1 MESDFFK
8 LSKEV
13 ANRFIQSVVFIDDKA
28 YELGVRENA
37 FDAQVVS
44 NEFATNGKVCAIYAP
59 KKESDINNYYPILD
73 KADVII
79 LDWRLDLEKDV
90 KTDLNPEDDAE
101 VDDARGEYTIK
112 IIKDQLKNSGNQKL
126 KLIIIY
132 TGDTISAIKD
142 VIEEQFADY
151 SFDKETYSMQINNLR
166 LFLRGKGEDG
176 EKPYDHNPE
185 LKQFIV
191 RYDELPKMITAAFAK
206 MTSGLVSNFALE
218 AITIIR
224 DNTSRILG
232 AFSPSLDPAYLG
244 HKVMIPNAI
253 ESKNLLIQILGDA
266 ITELMESCNITT
278 SDWVNKWIDS
288 NIIDNKFEHEGL
300 SIDITADMLKK
311 IVASDKQKLLEKL
324 KEVGWDIGENKLK
337 KIQQYI
343 PELFICNGYD
353 INIANEKFA
362 ILTHHK
368 NVFKPLSSLPV
379 LTLGTI
385 IRSDSGQYYIC
396 IQQACDSKRIVDERR
411 FLFLPLSRSGEHPII
426 VEGGEKLFPDK
437 KSYEIKT
444 IKFKPIGGNGLIRAT
459 EEFDG
464 SFVFTS
470 SHNDKYKWIVDIKS
484 LHAQRIVNNYCAQLS
499 RVGLNESEWLRLYK
513 NNH

>member
-1 MESDFFK
+1 MENDFFE
-8 LSKEV
+8 LSKNV
-13 ANRFIQSVVFIDDKA
+13 ANKFIQSVVFIDDKA

-185 LKQFIV
+185 LKQFLV
-191 RYDELPKMITAAFAK
+191 RYDELPKMITSAFAT
-206 MTSGLVSNFALE
+206 MTSGLVSNFA
-218 AITIIR
+218 
-224 DNTSRILG
+224 
-232 AFSPSLDPAYLG
+232 F
-244 HKVMIPNAI
+244 
-253 ESKNLLIQILGDA
+253 
-266 ITELMESCNITT
+266 
-278 SDWVNKWIDS
+278 
-288 NIIDNKFEHEGL
+288 F
-300 SIDITADMLKK
+300 
-311 IVASDKQKLLEKL
+311 
-324 KEVGWDIGENKLK
+324 
-337 KIQQYI
+337 
-343 PELFICNGYD
+343 
-353 INIANEKFA
+353 
-362 ILTHHK
+362 
-368 NVFKPLSSLPV
+368 
-379 LTLGTI
+379 
-385 IRSDSGQYYIC
+385 
-396 IQQACDSKRIVDERR
+396 
-411 FLFLPLSRSGEHPII
+411 
-426 VEGGEKLFPDK
+426 
-437 KSYEIKT
+437 
-444 IKFKPIGGNGLIRAT
+444 
-459 EEFDG
+459 
-464 SFVFTS
+464 
-470 SHNDKYKWIVDIKS
+470 
-484 LHAQRIVNNYCAQLS
+484 
-499 RVGLNESEWLRLYK
+499 
-513 NNH
+513 

>member
-1 MESDFFK
+1 MENDFFE
-8 LSKEV
+8 LSKNV
-13 ANRFIQSVVFIDDKA
+13 ANKFIQSVVFIDDKA

-44 NEFATNGKVCAIYAP
+44 NEFATTGKVCAIYAP

-101 VDDARGEYTIK
+101 VDDTRGEYTIK

-185 LKQFIV
+185 LKQFLV
-191 RYDELPKMITAAFAK
+191 RYDELPKMITSAFAT

-288 NIIDNKFEHEGL
+288 NIVASKFEHDGF
-300 SIDITADMLKK
+300 SINITPDMLKNL
-311 IVASDKQKLLEKL
+311 IASDKHQLLEKL
-324 KEVGWDIGENKLK
+324 NSVGWNISEKKLR
-337 KIQQYI
+337 KIQQHI
-343 PELFICNGYD
+343 PELFICNEYD
-353 INIANEKFA
+353 IDKANDQFA

-368 NVFKPLSSLPV
+368 NIFKPLSESPI
-379 LTLGTI
+379 LTLGTVI
-385 IRSDSGQYYIC
+385 CSKSEQYYIC
-396 IQQACDSKRIVDERR
+396 IQQRCDSQRIKDERR
-411 FLFLPLSRSGEHPII
+411 FLFLPLSQSGEYPII
-426 VEGGEKLFPDK
+426 VENGNKLFPDK
-437 KSYEIKT
+437 KSYELKT
-444 IKFKPIGGNGLIRAT
+444 IKFKPAENDGPVRAYK
-459 EEFDG
+459 EENG
-464 SFVFTS
+464 SFVFIS
-470 SHNDKYKWIVDIKS
+470 SHNEKYRWIVDIKNM
-484 LHAQRIVNNYCAQLS
+484 HAQRIVNNYCAQLS

-513 NNH
+513 